1 MAKGLEYY
9 MSLPYRIELIM
20 DSDEEGYAALIPEL
34 RGCITVGRTI
44 SDAITN
50 IEDAKKA
57 WLSSAIEND
66 VRYLSRRIQRGFQIE
81 NAKITSQEACGALMG
96 RRNKH
101 EPVLHHA
108 PFSER
113 FGIASFSILRRHR
126 PCLRVQPISHPLPC
140 SV

>member
-1 MAKGLEYY
+1 

-66 VRYLSRRIQRGFQIE
+66 DPIPEPKDTARRP
-81 NAKITSQEACGALMG
+81 TSTT
-96 RRNKH
+96 
-101 EPVLHHA
+101 
-108 PFSER
+108 
-113 FGIASFSILRRHR
+113 
-126 PCLRVQPISHPLPC
+126 
-140 SV
+140 